1 MKNFFKATG
10 KAILYF
16 AVYIIVQLVI
26 SFTYGI
32 VWTIIKIME
41 LTASGQE
48 PDNMLLTQQLT
59 EQLLNDT
66 MMLTFLTGAITLLIY
81 WISFAIRK
89 KKFLKEVEIKAI
101 SVKEIWAIVVAGL
114 SLNVIISVVLS
125 VIPWPQEWL
134 EAYVTS
140 AGTIDN
146 SVLAWVTTVIMA
158 PILEEIL
165 FRGLIYTRLK
175 KGMPALVAA
184 LVASLVF
191 GIMHG
196 TIIWALYAFVIGM
209 VMTWIFERYQSLTA
223 NILFH
228 MAFNTMGMIISMI
241 PEETEFM
248 IWILFAVGVVAM
260 IFACRHI
267 LRYNVPINNI
277 GEEQNEETN

>member
-1 MKNFFKATG
+1 MKNFFKAIG

-41 LTASGQE
+41 ITASGQE

-81 WISFAIRK
+81 WISIVIRK

-101 SVKEIWAIVVAGL
+101 PVKEIWAIVVAGL

-140 AGTIDN
+140 AGTIDA
-146 SVLAWVTTVIMA
+146 SMLAWVTTVIMA

-241 PEETEFM
+241 PEEVGFVV
-248 IWILFAVGVVAM
+248 WILFAVGVVAM